1 MDQDVRATMNA
12 SRSFRHIER
21 PQSAAGAVPYLRVV
35 DDDGYHEWESVYRDN
50 VERLYRLMYS
60 RVGNRADAEDLTAET
75 FSAALRPLRLPSSKG
90 EVRAYLLQT
99 AKTVLAGHWRRRLGQ
114 PVTSIDPLAD
124 LPLLSAEPAGTD
136 IVSDAPERT
145 DKILAALPER
155 YRRILELRFLEAC
168 SIKEAAQAMQV
179 SVSNAKVLQ
188 HRALRMAAQLEGE
201 VAP

>member
-1 MDQDVRATMNA
+1 MRA
-12 SRSFRHIER
+12 SRSSPHAER
-21 PQSAAGAVPYLRVV
+21 PQPAAGAAVPYLRVV
-35 DDDGYHEWESVYRDN
+35 DNDDYLEWESVYRDN

-60 RVGNRADAEDLTAET
+60 RLGNRADAEDLTAET

-90 EVRAYLLQT
+90 EVRAYLLRT
-99 AKTVLAGHWRRRLGQ
+99 ARTVLAAYWRRRLGQ

-124 LPLLSAEPAGTD
+124 LPFLSDEPAPASR
-136 IVSDAPERT
+136 SDAPDRAGR
-145 DKILAALPER
+145 ILAALPER

-188 HRALRMAAQLEGE
+188 HRALRMAAELEGDLEGE